1 MRKWGEEI
9 FFVLRKKEK
18 GIFFIALHV
27 VEKLKKKEKKKVN
40 SQTFH
45 RSKGKN
51 VSFGVL
57 LSFMFYVCYVGK
69 MQVQIDKVKAA
80 GHSLLTT
87 RSQHHK
93 GTFHVTAEKLR
104 ETTNTSPFPFV
115 CN

>member
-1 MRKWGEEI
+1 MGRGDIFCFTKERKGDILHRFTCSGEI
-9 FFVLRKKEK
+9 KK
-18 GIFFIALHV
+18 
-27 VEKLKKKEKKKVN
+27 KKKVN